1 MPNLSLWL
9 NERDCYPFIGGD
21 SIEVT
26 EEYLGL
32 GRNPSVN
39 LILPYIK
46 PQFIG
51 NGGFETGYEYSRVC
65 LENAL
70 HIWTVLEEEYQKTYE
85 RKMTLSRIGE
95 VLTYPRVPDIDLGVK
110 FDQNL
115 GPTSFIINDIERV
128 IRLKWGE

>member
-1 MPNLSLWL
+1 M
-9 NERDCYPFIGGD
+9 
-21 SIEVT
+21 
-26 EEYLGL
+26 
-32 GRNPSVN
+32 
-39 LILPYIK
+39 
-46 PQFIG
+46 
-51 NGGFETGYEYSRVC
+51 SRSRSSSSKHHRK
-65 LENAL
+65 LNAL
-70 HIWTVLEEEYQKTYE
+70 NIWTVLEEEYQKTYE